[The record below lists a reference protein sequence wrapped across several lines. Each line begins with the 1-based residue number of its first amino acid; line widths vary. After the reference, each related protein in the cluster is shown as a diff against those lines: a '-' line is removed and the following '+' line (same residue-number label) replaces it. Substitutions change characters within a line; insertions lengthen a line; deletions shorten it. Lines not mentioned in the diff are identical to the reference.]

1 MKKAA
6 DGRSWVGVT
15 LALTLKALA
24 VAVMVA
30 LPLLGVW
37 VASSMAALRRGPVW
51 LTLLAGLLLCP
62 VAPLVWELW
71 SAWRRSTRLVIP
83 VGARRASKT
92 ARVLSLS
99 DRLILRTLALN
110 VVFLTALLATKP
122 SAAFTAL
129 SARGDWMLDGRHD
142 AAANATR
149 TRLFAAAARLEWLYL
164 AARDNPFRKPTPT
177 PEPEPPETQPSLR
190 PSAPQPSAAPAA
202 TSTPPAPT
210 SPTATPIPIQ
220 TEQTATSSTAE
231 APSWPMSTALD
242 PSVVDMPAG
251 SEATIQSVASY
262 IRERVPTPFARLKAV
277 HDWVADR
284 VAYDAESYLAGRYGP
299 QDAAS
304 VFSSHL
310 SVCAGYA
317 NLMEAMGRAAGLEVV
332 YLSGDARTQ
341 GNDLSGQGHAWNAA
355 RIDGKWY
362 LLDATWDSGFLAGSH
377 FKKRYSTEYFLT
389 PPRIFNLDH
398 LPDDAKWQLLE
409 KPLSRGEFLRQPAL
423 APRFFAQG
431 LELVAPDRSQVD
443 VQGTLEIS
451 LKNPQNVYLL
461 ASYETR
467 DALDEPRQCDVDAG
481 ALRVSCKFTRPGR
494 YDIKLFSNRER
505 NGRYDFVGQLQANA
519 N

>member
-1 MKKAA
+1 VKKAA
-6 DGRSWVGVT
+6 AGRSWLGVVLVLLLKV
-15 LALTLKALA
+15 LAIG
-24 VAVMVA
+24 VMIA

-37 VASSMAALRRGPVW
+37 VASSLAALRHGPVW

-71 SAWRRSTRLVIP
+71 SAWRR
-83 VGARRASKT
+83 ARGASKT
-92 ARVLSLS
+92 TRILSFS

-110 VVFLTALLATKP
+110 VVFLTALLAAKP

-129 SARGDWMLDGRHD
+129 SARGDWMLDGRRD
-142 AAANATR
+142 ASASAMR
-149 TRLFAAAARLEWLYL
+149 TRLFAAAAKLEWLYL
-164 AARDNPFRKPTPT
+164 AARDNPFRKPAPT
-177 PEPEPPETQPSLR
+177 PDPVPAESAHPIPTSTPR
-190 PSAPQPSAAPAA
+190 PSAG
-202 TSTPPAPT
+202 PAPT
-210 SPTATPIPIQ
+210 SIPTSTPTSTTATPTPVPPP
-220 TEQTATSSTAE
+220 TEQPTPPTAPE
-231 APSWPMSTALD
+231 VPSWPAAAELD
-242 PSVVDMPAG
+242 PLVVNMPPG

-262 IRERVPTPFARLKAV
+262 IRERAPAPFARLKAV

-284 VAYDAESYLAGRYGP
+284 VAYDAESYLAHRYGP
-299 QDAAS
+299 QDAES
-304 VFSSHL
+304 VFSSRL

-317 NLMEAMGRAAGLEVV
+317 NLMQAMGRAAGLEVV

-362 LLDATWDSGFLAGSH
+362 LLDATWDSGYLGGSR
-377 FKKRYSTEYFLT
+377 FRKRYSTEYFLT

-423 APRFFAQG
+423 APLFFARG
-431 LELVAPDRSQVD
+431 LELLSPDRSQVD
-443 VQGTLEIS
+443 VQGKLEIQ
-451 LKNPQNVYLL
+451 LLNPQNVFLL

-467 DALDEPRQCDVDAG
+467 DEPGERTRCRVG
-481 ALRVSCKFTRPGR
+481 GGVTLHVSCEFARPGR
-494 YDIKLFSNRER
+494 YDVKLFSNREQ
-505 NGRYDFVGQLQANA
+505 NGSYDFVGQLQANA

>member
-6 DGRSWVGVT
+6 GGRSWVGPT
-15 LALTLKALA
+15 LALPLKALA

-62 VAPLVWELW
+62 VAPLFWELW
-71 SAWRRSTRLVIP
+71 SAWRR
-83 VGARRASKT
+83 ARRAAKR
-92 ARVLSLS
+92 ARVLSFS

-110 VVFLTALLATKP
+110 FVFLSALLASKP

-142 AAANATR
+142 ATANATR
-149 TRLFAAAARLEWLYL
+149 ARLFAAAAQLEWLYL
-164 AARDNPFRKPTPT
+164 AARDNPFRKPAPA
-177 PEPEPPETQPSLR
+177 PDPEPPQPQPSLR
-190 PSAPQPSAAPAA
+190 TSAPQPSAGPIP

-210 SPTATPIPIQ
+210 STTPIPSPAEP
-220 TEQTATSSTAE
+220 TEASNAAE
-231 APSWPMSTALD
+231 AHSWPMAMVLD
-242 PSVVDMPAG
+242 ASVVDMPAG

-262 IRERVPTPFARLKAV
+262 LQERVPAPFARLKAV

-284 VAYDAESYLAGRYGP
+284 VAYDAESYLAGHFGP
-299 QDAAS
+299 QDADS
-304 VFSSHL
+304 VFSSRQ

-317 NLMEAMGRAAGLEVV
+317 NLMQAMGRAAGLEVV
-332 YLSGDARTQ
+332 YLSGDARTE

-355 RIDGKWY
+355 RIEGKWY
-362 LLDATWDSGFLAGSH
+362 LLDVTWDSGVLDGSR

-389 PPRIFNLDH
+389 PPRVFNLDH
-398 LPDDAKWQLLE
+398 LPDDAKWQLLD

-423 APRFFAQG
+423 APLFFARG
-431 LELVAPDRSQVD
+431 LELVTPDRSQVD
-443 VQGTLEIS
+443 VRGALEIS
-451 LKNPQNVYLL
+451 LKNPQNVFLL

-467 DALDEPRQCDVDAG
+467 DGAGEPRHCDVDAG
-481 ALRVSCKFTRPGR
+481 VAAHVSCKFAQPGR
-494 YDIKLFSNRER
+494 YDVKLFSNRQPS
-505 NGRYDFVGQLQANA
+505 GRYDFIGQLQANA